1 MSRSGQGSPRDRYVV
16 AELHGRLGNQLFQ
29 FASSYGVARRRDA
42 RLLFHADDVPR
53 EDLLL
58 PALLGDQYR
67 EATAREL
74 LGVGHFTYRLP
85 FRGVAQGAA
94 YHIARMARRA
104 RGRTSPSV
112 TFWEQTGRFRA
123 SLYDLDLPVYIQGHL
138 QSERYFAD
146 YADEIVAAL
155 VWPDDLAST
164 EVGGDEDRRPTVG
177 VSFRRGDYVEHGWA
191 LPFGYYE
198 EALDRV
204 TAQIPEPRLVL
215 FGDDAAFVELAASRL
230 GRYGAVVDAVRIARA
245 PLAQLRLM
253 SLCDHCVIS
262 NSSFAWWGAWLGDQR
277 ARDGQRLV
285 VAPREYGEGGDR
297 VPERWETIAT
307 GTPPF

>member
-1 MSRSGQGSPRDRYVV
+1 
-16 AELHGRLGNQLFQ
+16 LGNQLFQ
-29 FASSYGVARRRDA
+29 FASSYGIARRCGA
-42 RLLFHADDVPR
+42 RLLFHADDVSR

-58 PALLGDQYR
+58 PTLLGDQYR
-67 EATAREL
+67 EANAREL
-74 LGVGHFTYRLP
+74 LGVGHLTYCPP
-85 FRGVAQGAA
+85 FCGLARGAA
-94 YHIARMARRA
+94 YHIARVSRRA
-104 RGRTSPSV
+104 RGRTPPSV
-112 TFWEQTGRFRA
+112 TFWGQTGRFRA

-155 VWPDDLAST
+155 VWPDEIAST
-164 EVGGDEDRRPTVG
+164 ELGDDEDRRPTVG
-177 VSFRRGDYVEHGWA
+177 VSFRRGDYVELGWA
-191 LPFGYYE
+191 LPFAYYE

-204 TAQIPEPRLVL
+204 TAQIPEPRIAL

-230 GRYGAVVDAVRIARA
+230 GRYGPVIDATRIARD
-245 PLAQLRLM
+245 PLAQLRLL

-277 ARDGQRLV
+277 TLDRHRLV

-307 GTPPF
+307 GTPLF